1 MKKAVLFL
9 ILYCFAATLVFGQ
22 TDKAPRRAI
31 QPKPAASVAQKNQ
44 SAPTEISDA
53 EWTTLSG
60 ALAAE
65 DWETSAALAS
75 RFLNRL
81 KIDNEKKQLSRLRYL
96 YLYALAGR
104 IFKLS
109 NQRSAVAENAAREEL
124 VRATARF
131 TGREFVLPA
140 REFLADC
147 KGVVNYI
154 CAAKDGGGKLFRT
167 TATGK
172 NGTEIHSFDYVS
184 FDEAV
189 DLKGFAANKTFLGG
203 TLQRAEFNDD
213 LEKPWIMRLVFERG
227 FARAAK

>member
-22 TDKAPRRAI
+22 TGKTPRRVI
-31 QPKPAASVAQKNQ
+31 QPKSTPSAAKKIQSV
-44 SAPTEISDA
+44 PTEISDA

-65 DWETSAALAS
+65 DWEKSASLAS
-75 RFLNRL
+75 QFTNRL
-81 KIDNEKKQLSRLRYL
+81 KIDNEKKQLAQLRYL
-96 YLYALAGR
+96 YLYALAGK

-109 NQRSAVAENAAREEL
+109 NERNAVAENAAREEL
-124 VRATARF
+124 VRAAARF

-147 KGVVNYI
+147 KGFVNYI

-172 NGTEIHSFDYVS
+172 NGAEIHSFDYVS

-189 DLKGFAANKTFLGG
+189 DSKSFAAGKTFLGG

-213 LEKPWIMRLVFERG
+213 LEKPWMMRLVFERG
-227 FARAAK
+227 FARVA